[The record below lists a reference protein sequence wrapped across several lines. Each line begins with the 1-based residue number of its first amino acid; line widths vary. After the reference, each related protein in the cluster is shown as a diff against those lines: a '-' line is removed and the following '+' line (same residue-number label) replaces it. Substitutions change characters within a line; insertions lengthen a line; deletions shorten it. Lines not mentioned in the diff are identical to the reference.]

1 MLSDLAATAAGT
13 ARELIAWPGVLALA
27 GAVAAGLMRGFAG
40 FGAAMVMAPVFALL
54 FGPAQTIAIIILMEA
69 LVTVQV
75 LPGVWRE
82 ADWPLVLWLAIP
94 AALAMPL
101 GSWTMQTVDAGLI
114 VRAIG
119 ALVVGFVLILALGWR
134 YRGPRPWPLTVG
146 VGALSGYMMA
156 ATSVGLPPVIV
167 YLFSGTSGAT
177 SNRANTISYIA
188 LTVAALVTVMA
199 VQGLLGV
206 PVLVRVALLMPVY
219 VAAVGTGTRLFRQ
232 SSERLYRIVAL
243 AVLFCVG
250 MTALLR

>member
-1 MLSDLAATAAGT
+1 MLADLAATVAGT
-13 ARELIAWPGVLALA
+13 ARELIAWPGVLAL
-27 GAVAAGLMRGFAG
+27 GGTIVAGLMRGFAG

-54 FGPAQTIAIIILMEA
+54 FGPAQTIAIIILMEV
-69 LVTVQV
+69 LVTAQV

-82 ADWPLVLWLAIP
+82 ADWPLVLWLAVP

-101 GSWTMQTVDAGLI
+101 GSWTMQAVDADLI

-119 ALVVGFVLILALGWR
+119 ALVVGFVVILALGWR
-134 YRGPRPWPLTVG
+134 YHGPRPRPLTVA

-167 YLFSGTSGAT
+167 YLFSGAGGAA
-177 SNRANTISYIA
+177 SNRANTITYIA
-188 LTVAALVTVMA
+188 LTVVALITVMA
-199 VQGLLGV
+199 VQGLVGV

-219 VAAVGTGTRLFRQ
+219 VVAVWGGTRLFRQ
-232 SSERLYRIVAL
+232 SSERLYRIIAL